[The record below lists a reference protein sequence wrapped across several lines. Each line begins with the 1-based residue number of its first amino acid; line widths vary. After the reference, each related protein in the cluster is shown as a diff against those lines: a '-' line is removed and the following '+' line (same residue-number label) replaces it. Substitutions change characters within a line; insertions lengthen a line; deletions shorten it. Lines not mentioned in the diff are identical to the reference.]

1 MISPVPSPPQKKRN
15 QYSIVC
21 IYVIVGSWDLI
32 WPNLTFLNKINVLFF
47 FQINTLVQLE
57 NVASYPFI
65 SDLLMEGK
73 VKIHA
78 FWFDVR
84 SADVLYFS
92 KNRSRFEVI
101 HEDNAHSFSDELD

>member
-1 MISPVPSPPQKKRN
+1 MFSPLPPKKGKKEPVFHCL
-15 QYSIVC
+15 YLC
-21 IYVIVGSWDLI
+21 HCWDLI